1 MGIALSLLGSTNPL
15 GATEVGFPDIDFGF
29 KPPDGLGLSIDATPI
44 SGGGYIAFSQNQY
57 AGWLE
62 LSIDIL
68 DLKILGLLDTEPE
81 VSFLLI
87 VQAGFPPIQ
96 LGFGFTLND
105 VGGLMGINRTM
116 SLDALQSALF
126 SGSLDDTLF
135 LDDPVSQAPQLIATV
150 NNMFPPQQGNYVF
163 GPMCKIGWGTP
174 TLIEGELG
182 FIIEFPDPVR
192 IAIVGGIICA
202 LPTQDA
208 ALIFLDLESLG
219 TIDFGIGLLTIDASL
234 SGSRIV
240 IYSLSGDMAFRLSWG
255 TPPGFALAI
264 GGFNPKYQPPPG
276 FPSPMTRMTVSIGDG
291 NNPYLGVSGYLAV
304 TSNSLQFGAEVDLY
318 LASGSFSVQ
327 GQVGFDALFIVAP
340 QFSFIVDVYGSVE
353 VLNGSTSLF
362 SVNLALV
369 LSGPTPWNAHGTA
382 SFSILFF
389 SVSFDANIT
398 WGSSQGAT
406 LPPPSDTI
414 GPLRA
419 ALSSPQSWQSQL
431 PAGADV
437 VGSFVAYP
445 PDPSNPSAVILL
457 HPMGQLQV
465 SQTVVPLGTE
475 IQKFGDSA
483 PANADYFDVET
494 IEAQETLPLTAVTAE
509 FAVGQFFNLTDDEKL
524 TDASYQPYTS
534 GGSFGSTLFSS
545 DPSAGSSLV
554 IAYQNWVVDDP
565 LEPAFAPQAPSNSE
579 ITVDPL
585 VQSSFVVAGPAGTRA
600 SGRTRYA
607 ATPLT
612 EFIAVA
618 TPKYV
623 VADAASLAV
632 NASIVPAS
640 GASEQDAT
648 NLLNAYV
655 AANPEQAGQF
665 QVMPAWEVPAS

>member
-1 MGIALSLLGSTNPL
+1 
-15 GATEVGFPDIDFGF
+15 
-29 KPPDGLGLSIDATPI
+29 
-44 SGGGYIAFSQNQY
+44 
-57 AGWLE
+57 
-62 LSIDIL
+62 
-68 DLKILGLLDTEPE
+68 
-81 VSFLLI
+81 
-87 VQAGFPPIQ
+87 
-96 LGFGFTLND
+96 
-105 VGGLMGINRTM
+105 
-116 SLDALQSALF
+116 
-126 SGSLDDTLF
+126 
-135 LDDPVSQAPQLIATV
+135 
-150 NNMFPPQQGNYVF
+150 
-163 GPMCKIGWGTP
+163 
-174 TLIEGELG
+174 
-182 FIIEFPDPVR
+182 
-192 IAIVGGIICA
+192 
-202 LPTQDA
+202 
-208 ALIFLDLESLG
+208 
-219 TIDFGIGLLTIDASL
+219 
-234 SGSRIV
+234 
-240 IYSLSGDMAFRLSWG
+240 
-255 TPPGFALAI
+255 
-264 GGFNPKYQPPPG
+264 
-276 FPSPMTRMTVSIGDG
+276 
-291 NNPYLGVSGYLAV
+291 
-304 TSNSLQFGAEVDLY
+304 
-318 LASGSFSVQ
+318 
-327 GQVGFDALFIVAP
+327 
-340 QFSFIVDVYGSVE
+340 
-353 VLNGSTSLF
+353 
-362 SVNLALV
+362 
-369 LSGPTPWNAHGTA
+369 
-382 SFSILFF
+382 
-389 SVSFDANIT
+389 
-398 WGSSQGAT
+398 
-406 LPPPSDTI
+406 
-414 GPLRA
+414 
-419 ALSSPQSWQSQL
+419 
-431 PAGADV
+431 
-437 VGSFVAYP
+437 
-445 PDPSNPSAVILL
+445 
-457 HPMGQLQV
+457 MGQLQV